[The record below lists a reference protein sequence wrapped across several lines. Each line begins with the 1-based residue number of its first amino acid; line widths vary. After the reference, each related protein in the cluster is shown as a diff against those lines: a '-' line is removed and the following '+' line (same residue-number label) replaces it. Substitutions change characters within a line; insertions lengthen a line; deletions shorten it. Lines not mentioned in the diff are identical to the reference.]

1 MMNNSNDLNRLKD
14 SRYDQ
19 MRQPEKRSFTG
30 WIIGGLVA
38 LAVVIGVVLILPHRT
53 DDTAVNGRPTTTDA
67 TTVGAGSGLPNTPAL
82 GQRPATD
89 H

>member
-1 MMNNSNDLNRLKD
+1 MTYNANDPDSLKD
-14 SRYDQ
+14 PRYDR

-30 WIIGGLVA
+30 WIIGGFVA
-38 LAVVIGVVLILPHRT
+38 LAVILGITMLLPRST
-53 DDTAVNGRPTTTDA
+53 DIAAVKGRPVSTDA
-67 TTVGAGSGLPNTPAL
+67 TTVGASAASPNTPAL